1 MNWKGKAMAKVIA
14 IVNQKGGVGKTTTTI
29 NLGACFAR
37 MGERVLLIDM
47 DGQGNLSRG
56 LGCKVKRSQYT
67 IRNALVDIMNG
78 VDVDPMKGIVPAKY
92 DPLYIIPADKQLL
105 AFERSL
111 KNEPEAPYL
120 LRGYVEKLQ
129 WSFDRILIDCSP
141 SLGVLTQNA
150 LVASHSVM
158 IPVDPEFF
166 GMEGV
171 EQITSTMNDVKRK
184 MNPELYLEGI
194 VIVRRNNVS
203 IAKRTNVENLRQR
216 YGDKVYKTELP
227 SSVKASEAQ
236 AHGMSL
242 ISYMS
247 WNHLT
252 RAYQALA
259 NEVVAN
265 EQQ

>member
-1 MNWKGKAMAKVIA
+1 MGKVTA
-14 IVNQKGGVGKTTTTI
+14 IVNQKGGVGKTTTAI

-47 DGQGNLSRG
+47 DGQGNMSRG

-78 VDVDPMKGIVPAKY
+78 VDADPMKGIVPAKY
-92 DPLYIIPADKQLL
+92 DPLYIMPAHKQLL

-120 LRGYVEKLQ
+120 LRRFVEKQ
-129 WSFDRILIDCSP
+129 KWNFDRILIDCSP

-166 GMEGV
+166 GVEGV
-171 EQITSTMNDVKRK
+171 EQITSTMNGVQRK
-184 MNPELYLEGI
+184 MNPELFLEGI
-194 VIVRRNNVS
+194 VVVRRNNVS

-252 RAYQALA
+252 RAYEALA